1 MKWNDIFPSGW
12 GLCITHWPWG
22 FGAEGQV
29 TRWWLPV
36 CSVMSNSY
44 DPMDCRLFCP
54 WDHSGKNTGVDRHLL
69 LQGIFPTQGL
79 NPHLLCLLHWQ
90 ADSLPTVPPGK
101 PQPVGGW
108 FLPNPLTFSMA
119 NEKVSMGAFALFY
132 WIIYSDLSSQKTA
145 SSSKARPSL
154 IRLCILVV
162 LVVSGLEQG
171 FSQGFLN
178 SCVSGNC
185 LPGRWSDLLRANIPI
200 RQWASC
206 QQVPCL
212 GQLRPWH
219 ISESE
224 SRSVVSDSL
233 KFHGLYSPWNSP
245 GQNTGVGSLSL
256 LQGIFPTQGSNRGLL
271 HCRWILYQ
279 LNYEGSPHKNEG
291 IWGKPSWHIR
301 SIQKCYCTGMG
312 WTNLWVTWLSIHLNG
327 FATGGAP
334 FQTLLGTKV
343 GGWLQ
348 GRSFFVFWLPLS
360 PPTDLWVLEGSRL
373 RLHPFPLFSIPS
385 CAHTMSRL

>member
-1 MKWNDIFPSGW
+1 M
-12 GLCITHWPWG
+12 LYTHTHTHWNTSHRKEWI
-22 FGAEGQV
+22 
-29 TRWWLPV
+29 LPFV
-36 CSVMSNSY
+36 ITW
-44 DPMDCRLFCP
+44 MDLKVKFAQSCLTL
-54 WDHSGKNTGVDRHLL
+54 WD
-69 LQGIFPTQGL
+69 
-79 NPHLLCLLHWQ
+79 
-90 ADSLPTVPPGK
+90 
-101 PQPVGGW
+101 
-108 FLPNPLTFSMA
+108 SM
-119 NEKVSMGAFALFY
+119 E
-132 WIIYSDLSSQKTA
+132 
-145 SSSKARPSL
+145 
-154 IRLCILVV
+154 
-162 LVVSGLEQG
+162 
-171 FSQGFLN
+171 
-178 SCVSGNC
+178 
-185 LPGRWSDLLRANIPI
+185 
-200 RQWASC
+200 
-206 QQVPCL
+206 
-212 GQLRPWH
+212 
-219 ISESE
+219 
-224 SRSVVSDSL
+224 
-233 KFHGLYSPWNSP
+233 NSP
-245 GQNTGVGSLSL
+245 GWNTGRGSFSL